1 MPFLNNIDLIAL
13 SKKINDF
20 IGPDL
25 KSTERNRTFR
35 DGTSFRYNLCTKE
48 QCIKFVDLFTSTSL
62 KEVLQ
67 IDDEGMKKQLNLLL
81 NGNTDL
87 IPNQYEGGFKL
98 WEGLLDLIDYINQ
111 NSILDSVANGK
122 NELDILDLGCG
133 CGLLS
138 IYVASRLRL
147 KFPELKFRIYL
158 QDYNEN
164 VLKYFTIPNV
174 IINDII
180 HTLASHEGSIDHGE
194 LEKMT
199 NQLKE
204 NYKFMYGDW
213 KQIEDEL
220 FKSSIKFDLILSA
233 ETLYSETNYEK
244 LCHIFHSTLS
254 QPNGKVFIA
263 SKSHYFGVGGGTL
276 SFIDYVLDWVD
287 EQAKSKRQK
296 ISDESYG
303 RKQMKLQIDLV
314 QEIEAPLLRHIIQIN
329 WKN

>member
-122 NELDILDLGCG
+122 NELDILD
-133 CGLLS
+133 
-138 IYVASRLRL
+138 V
-147 KFPELKFRIYL
+147 
-158 QDYNEN
+158 N
-164 VLKYFTIPNV
+164 
-174 IINDII
+174 
-180 HTLASHEGSIDHGE
+180 
-194 LEKMT
+194 
-199 NQLKE
+199 
-204 NYKFMYGDW
+204 
-213 KQIEDEL
+213 
-220 FKSSIKFDLILSA
+220 
-233 ETLYSETNYEK
+233 
-244 LCHIFHSTLS
+244 
-254 QPNGKVFIA
+254 
-263 SKSHYFGVGGGTL
+263 
-276 SFIDYVLDWVD
+276 
-287 EQAKSKRQK
+287 
-296 ISDESYG
+296 
-303 RKQMKLQIDLV
+303 
-314 QEIEAPLLRHIIQIN
+314 
-329 WKN
+329 

>member
-1 MPFLNNIDLIAL
+1 MAFLNNIDLIAL

-122 NELDILDLGCG
+122 NELDILD
-133 CGLLS
+133 
-138 IYVASRLRL
+138 V
-147 KFPELKFRIYL
+147 
-158 QDYNEN
+158 N
-164 VLKYFTIPNV
+164 
-174 IINDII
+174 
-180 HTLASHEGSIDHGE
+180 
-194 LEKMT
+194 
-199 NQLKE
+199 
-204 NYKFMYGDW
+204 
-213 KQIEDEL
+213 
-220 FKSSIKFDLILSA
+220 
-233 ETLYSETNYEK
+233 
-244 LCHIFHSTLS
+244 
-254 QPNGKVFIA
+254 
-263 SKSHYFGVGGGTL
+263 
-276 SFIDYVLDWVD
+276 
-287 EQAKSKRQK
+287 
-296 ISDESYG
+296 
-303 RKQMKLQIDLV
+303 
-314 QEIEAPLLRHIIQIN
+314 
-329 WKN
+329 